1 MDIKLLTFGALLSFI
16 SLTSHATSA
25 TEEHPFNQ
33 CFSSKPEVFP
43 AIVSKTEINARLR
56 QFKEAG
62 TTVVLALGAVPSEAD
77 HFDFTELGSNTGV
90 FYINKDHH
98 RYSDKED
105 CSHEMGKREWI
116 GELVLADLNNPIH
129 ISTGLPGIFR
139 NSVDRVVT
147 DLNVLYFLD
156 LSDKFFNSF
165 SKILKV
171 GGKMFFDYHQHLG
184 NNVYDLSKRQMIFQI
199 NEIKATFFDEILTAE
214 SVGQKKAYNKE
225 GYVDITLGNLYN
237 QAPYLQ
243 CKARCIF
250 EHEPTQEILD
260 MVDAQYQTYLTAW
273 AAQYAPQLSIES
285 KFGVYPYLQTT
296 KYDYRADQPRHYL
309 EITRIA

>member
-1 MDIKLLTFGALLSFI
+1 MNIKLLALGALLSFT

-33 CFSSKPEVFP
+33 CFSSKPGAFP
-43 AIVSKTEINARLR
+43 AIVSRTEINARLR

-98 RYSDKED
+98 QYSEGY
-105 CSHEMGKREWI
+105 SEEMEKREWI

-129 ISTGLPGIFR
+129 ISMGLPGIFR
-139 NSVDRVVT
+139 NSVDLVVT

-156 LSDKFFNSF
+156 LSDTFFNNF

-171 GGKMFFDYHQHLG
+171 GGKMFFDYHEHLG
-184 NNVYDLSKRQMIFQI
+184 NDVYDLSKRQMVFQI
-199 NEIKATFFDEILTAE
+199 NEIKATFSDEVLTAE
-214 SVGQKKAYNKE
+214 SVGLKKTYDRK
-225 GYVDITLGNLYN
+225 GYEDITLGNLYN

-243 CKARCIF
+243 CKAKCIF

-296 KYDYRADQPRHYL
+296 KYGYRADQPRPYL